1 MLAHTIFSILA
12 IATTGLAA
20 PVEPRSDDYFT
31 PAEIHTY
38 NINNGAIYD
47 TDEGRVTKAP
57 TNGGND
63 ITTLLT
69 FKYPE
74 AARGK
79 KCQFAFYL
87 APGENVIGSRKLD
100 LYSSLAPAPGPR
112 AGWGPGN
119 QRNVHLGRMDV
130 KVGGFATW
138 EATYGPYMTQK
149 TDCKKPGTVEG
160 LELVGVYDLDAIYW
174 NPAKSGPRIVIS

>member
-1 MLAHTIFSILA
+1 MLAQTIFTALFA
-12 IATTGLAA
+12 ATATLAA
-20 PVEPRSDDYFT
+20 PLERRSDDYFT
-31 PAEIHTY
+31 PSAIHTY
-38 NINNGAIYD
+38 NIANGAIHN

-57 TNGGND
+57 GNGGND

-69 FKYPE
+69 FTYPE

-87 APGENVIGSRKLD
+87 NGKENVIGSKKLD

-119 QRNVHLGRMDV
+119 QRNIHLGRMDV

-174 NPAKSGPRIVIS
+174 NPAISGPRIVIS